1 MWTTFLRKPEK
12 KKVFHRKD
20 VTNFMTTIMPNS
32 TQERGKEI

>member
-1 MWTTFLRKPEK
+1 MDYISQKTRK

-20 VTNFMTTIMPNS
+20 MTNFMTTMLPNS